1 MNLYDVFHP
10 SLPLTTY
17 ELIKKEQIMMLYDFS
32 NEVSDIIVRFGS
44 KMNNKMVSHWF
55 VDSVA
60 TYISYQENINEQI
73 ENHITKFYH
82 DYILSFGQIL
92 PESVE
97 YTEFDKIRAEHY
109 ALLDTATRHLKK
121 FQKELKELILEG
133 RVAGY
138 VELCTRWNTLYIC
151 CDLLKI
157 PVLEYCKETY
167 IPYKKVGELYEEFYE
182 YKPELEPHSSG
193 SAPMLKVG
201 YFYPIIKRLENK
213 KKIN

>member
-10 SLPLTTY
+10 NLPLNTY
-17 ELIKKEQIMMLYDFS
+17 ELIKKDQIMMLYNFS
-32 NEVSDIIVRFGS
+32 DEVSEIIVRFGS

-60 TYISYQENINEQI
+60 TYISHQEDIDEQI
-73 ENHITKFYH
+73 ENHITKFYY
-82 DYILSFGQIL
+82 DYILSFGEVL
-92 PESVE
+92 PEPLE

-109 ALLDTATRHLKK
+109 ALLDTATRHIKK
-121 FQKELKELILEG
+121 AQKVPEQLED
-133 RVAGY
+133 Y
-138 VELCTRWNTLYIC
+138 QKYIDLCTRWNTLYIC

-157 PVLEYCKETY
+157 PVLEYCKLTY
-167 IPYKKVGELYEEFYE
+167 IPYKKVGELYEEFFE
-182 YKPELEPHSSG
+182 YRPEHEPHSSG